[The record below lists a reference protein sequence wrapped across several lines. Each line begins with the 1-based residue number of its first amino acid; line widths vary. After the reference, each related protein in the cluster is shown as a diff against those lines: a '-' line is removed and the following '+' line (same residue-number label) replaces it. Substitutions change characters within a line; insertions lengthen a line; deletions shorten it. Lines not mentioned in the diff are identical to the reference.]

1 MSYDT
6 MSDHEKGLLLLGVP
20 VHEDVEMY
28 DAEGTKTNV
37 LMHKI
42 LKASAAFIRGARE
55 LRRVR
60 NFERLR
66 GYDLG
71 LGRC

>member
-1 MSYDT
+1 
-6 MSDHEKGLLLLGVP
+6 MSDHEKGLLLLGAVP
-20 VHEDVEMY
+20 AHEGVEIR

-55 LRRVR
+55 LRRK
-60 NFERLR
+60 EL
-66 GYDLG
+66 
-71 LGRC
+71 